1 MKEKISLVLFLQFGI
16 WFYAQSNINLKEIS
30 FLRTDSII
38 NIDKYEQEISKDLEK
53 IDKNFEMLDYS
64 GSEKEKSNIIN
75 SISNDDL
82 KQYQQVF
89 HYKSVNDSIIQR
101 YETKKNGDILSGDIY
116 INTKNAR
123 EYYDFPYPKN
133 DISFKFRFKKIKDLK
148 IREFRKETQTVNGIK
163 CFKIL
168 VSYTE
173 IIDAKTNVEFPEF
186 NTKEEQNHIFLEM
199 WVSENIKTI
208 FHPVFKIREILE
220 KYYPLEIIE
229 VEKEYQRKY
238 ILWNL
243 KI

>member
-1 MKEKISLVLFLQFGI
+1 M
-16 WFYAQSNINLKEIS
+16 
-30 FLRTDSII
+30 
-38 NIDKYEQEISKDLEK
+38 
-53 IDKNFEMLDYS
+53 
-64 GSEKEKSNIIN
+64 
-75 SISNDDL
+75 
-82 KQYQQVF
+82 
-89 HYKSVNDSIIQR
+89 
-101 YETKKNGDILSGDIY
+101 
-116 INTKNAR
+116 
-123 EYYDFPYPKN
+123 
-133 DISFKFRFKKIKDLK
+133 
-148 IREFRKETQTVNGIK
+148 
-163 CFKIL
+163 